1 MIKIW
6 KKLRNAIE
14 CMQRMLKYKD
24 AYDQVGFYVPLSLTE
39 L

>member
-1 MIKIW
+1 M
-6 KKLRNAIE
+6 KKLRNAIG

-24 AYDQVGFYVPLSLTE
+24 AYDQVGFNVPLSLTE

>member
-1 MIKIW
+1 M
-6 KKLRNAIE
+6 KKLRNAIG

-24 AYDQVGFYVPLSLTE
+24 AYDQTGFNAPLSLTE